1 MNGLIILLCRNTLTL
16 SRRCLQT
23 LLAQTA
29 PVNILVVDNA
39 STDGTGKYM
48 GSLQAN
54 IYRMTF
60 PAVTSV
66 ARCWN
71 EGLQWGWSRGHMEA
85 LVVNA
90 DTELLPNTYK
100 LLKDYLD
107 AADHHTAGMITAVG
121 VAESPSYPENL
132 TPRPHPDYSCY
143 MIAKWAHQRIPFD
156 EAYDGAY
163 LEDADH
169 HVRMFRAGIWA
180 GSINLGFKHYSS
192 GTLKFADEQE
202 TNRINRHYQRNKAR
216 FLAEYGCV
224 PGTKGYERL
233 FLESP
238 AFRWV
243 CGHTR
248 TASEPAGSCPTCHPL
263 PAQGSPNVARDAEQ
277 LQQPDYQ

>member
-71 EGLQWGWSRGHMEA
+71 EGLQWGWDRGHMEA

-107 AADHHTAGMITAVG
+107 GAGDYLDGAGYHHIIGMITAVG
-121 VAESPSYPENL
+121 VAENPSYPENL
-132 TPRPHPDYSCY
+132 TLRPHPDYSCY
-143 MIAKWAHQRIPFD
+143 MLAKWAHQRIPFN
-156 EAYDGAY
+156 EQYDGAY

-192 GTLKFADEQE
+192 GTLKFADDQE
-202 TNRINRHYQRNKAR
+202 ANRINQHYRRNKAR
-216 FLAEYGCV
+216 FLQQYGCV

-233 FLESP
+233 FL
-238 AFRWV
+238 
-243 CGHTR
+243 
-248 TASEPAGSCPTCHPL
+248 
-263 PAQGSPNVARDAEQ
+263 PAQGSPDVARDAEQ
-277 LQQPDYQ
+277 LQQPDYQQ